1 MIIGSIAAI
10 AHGVLGTARHVEA
23 TLATARELH
32 LVFFDLERY
41 ALVPRVH
48 DALEYARRYQVLI
61 LRHSPSGVDVDLS
74 LAWLPFEL
82 DALAAAEDLLLGS
95 VELTVARP
103 EDLVIYAAATWNPV
117 DRANAESLVALHGAT
132 MDLDRIRRV
141 VTGLAEADS
150 DPDRVR
156 EVESVIGR
164 VCSAPDARRY

>member
-10 AHGVLGTARHVEA
+10 AHGLDGTARHVDA

-48 DALEYARRYQVLI
+48 DALEFARRCQVLL
-61 LRHSPSGVDVDLS
+61 LRHSPSGVEVDLS

-103 EDLVIYAAATWNPV
+103 EDLVIYAAATWTPD
-117 DRANAESLVALHGAT
+117 DRANVERLVALHGAT
-132 MDLDRIRRV
+132 MDLDRVRRV
-141 VTGLAEADS
+141 VTGLAEAVS
-150 DPDRVR
+150 DADRVR
-156 EVESVIGR
+156 EVENVIGR
-164 VCSAPDARRY
+164 ALRA